1 MTLNTKSSFPAHG
14 VVAVLAAA
22 LVSAALLLNPHGVGA
37 ADSAAQV
44 DTATNQPIGAA
55 ASLSDGVDWS
65 RVRLAPVLPGAT
77 VGAYDN

>member
-22 LVSAALLLNPHGVGA
+22 LISAALLLNPHGVGA
-37 ADSAAQV
+37 ADGAAQGDSAA
-44 DTATNQPIGAA
+44 NQRIGAA
-55 ASLSDGVDWS
+55 ASLSDGVEWS
-65 RVRLAPVLPGAT
+65 RVSLAPVSPGAS